1 MMKINALPIIV
12 SCLSL
17 IGCVNANSKSE
28 TLLADAPEVTHQLH
42 TPATNET
49 PKIQVALLLDTSN
62 SMDGLIDQA
71 RAQLWDIVN
80 ELSLAK
86 CYGKAPTLSI
96 ALYEYGNSNLS
107 QYDGYTRKILEFTQD
122 LDDVSKALFS
132 LTTNGGSEYCGTVV
146 QTAVTNLEWENEDET
161 LKLIFIAGNEP
172 YTQGQI
178 NYVDASQNA
187 KEHDITVNTMFCG
200 SYNHGVSSY
209 WRDGALL
216 TGGDYMA
223 IDHNKAIVDVAS
235 PYDNA
240 ILKLNTKLNN
250 TYIPYGAKGLE
261 KAEVQISQ
269 DDNAMSYNESS
280 AIKRAVSKSSHLYTN
295 KSWDLVDAV
304 NENEVTLSKL
314 NTAQLPKAL
323 AGKSTAEIEAYIVL
337 KTKERKQLQEKIQQ
351 LNTKRKNYIAKET
364 TTLNKANNLQSAML
378 AAIKKQAEAKHF
390 YW

>member
-1 MMKINALPIIV
+1 MKINALPIIV

-146 QTAVTNLEWENEDET
+146 QTAVTNLEWENEDDT

-172 YTQGQI
+172 
-178 NYVDASQNA
+178 
-187 KEHDITVNTMFCG
+187 
-200 SYNHGVSSY
+200 
-209 WRDGALL
+209 
-216 TGGDYMA
+216 
-223 IDHNKAIVDVAS
+223 
-235 PYDNA
+235 
-240 ILKLNTKLNN
+240 
-250 TYIPYGAKGLE
+250 
-261 KAEVQISQ
+261 
-269 DDNAMSYNESS
+269 
-280 AIKRAVSKSSHLYTN
+280 
-295 KSWDLVDAV
+295 
-304 NENEVTLSKL
+304 
-314 NTAQLPKAL
+314 
-323 AGKSTAEIEAYIVL
+323 
-337 KTKERKQLQEKIQQ
+337 
-351 LNTKRKNYIAKET
+351 
-364 TTLNKANNLQSAML
+364 
-378 AAIKKQAEAKHF
+378 
-390 YW
+390 

>member
-1 MMKINALPIIV
+1 MKINALLVIV
-12 SCLSL
+12 CCFSL
-17 IGCVNANSKSE
+17 ISCVNANSKTE
-28 TLLADAPEVTHQLH
+28 DLLANRPQVTHQLQ
-42 TPATNET
+42 TPATNKA

-86 CYGKAPTLSI
+86 CDNKAPTLSI

-107 QYDGYTRKILEFTQD
+107 QYNGYTRKVLEFTQD

-132 LTTNGGSEYCGTVV
+132 LTTNGGNEYCGAVV
-146 QTAVTNLEWENEDET
+146 QTAVTNLKWDNET
-161 LKLIFIAGNEP
+161 NVLKLIFIAGNEP
-172 YTQGQI
+172 YTQGHV

-187 KEHDITVNTMFCG
+187 KEHNITVNTMFCG
-200 SYNHGVSSY
+200 NYNHGVSSY
-209 WRDGALL
+209 WRDGAQL

-223 IDHNKAIVDVAS
+223 IDHNKAIVHIAS
-235 PYDNA
+235 PYDDE
-240 ILKLNTKLNN
+240 ILKLNTQLNT
-250 TYIPYGAKGLE
+250 TYIPYGSYGLE
-261 KAEVQISQ
+261 KAEVQMSQ

-280 AIKRAVSKSSHLYTN
+280 AIKRAVSKTSHLYTN

-304 NENEVTLSKL
+304 MENEVQISKL
-314 NTAQLPKAL
+314 NTTQLPKEL
-323 AGKSTAEIEAYIVL
+323 QGKTAQEIEAYITL

-351 LNTKRKNYIAKET
+351 LNTKRKNYIAKENVT
-364 TTLNKANNLQSAML
+364 TNTTNNLQSAML

>member
-1 MMKINALPIIV
+1 MKINALPIIV

-223 IDHNKAIVDVAS
+223 IDHNYRDLGIGTL
-235 PYDNA
+235 
-240 ILKLNTKLNN
+240 ILSELINIAVSYKQKDIILHSRVNVVQFYKKNGFLIKKNLIDDKEISKINKIIKKKLN
-250 TYIPYGAKGLE
+250 E
-261 KAEVQISQ
+261 
-269 DDNAMSYNESS
+269 
-280 AIKRAVSKSSHLYTN
+280 
-295 KSWDLVDAV
+295 
-304 NENEVTLSKL
+304 
-314 NTAQLPKAL
+314 
-323 AGKSTAEIEAYIVL
+323 GK
-337 KTKERKQLQEKIQQ
+337 
-351 LNTKRKNYIAKET
+351 KNI
-364 TTLNKANNLQSAML
+364 
-378 AAIKKQAEAKHF
+378 
-390 YW
+390 

>member
-86 CYGKAPTLSI
+86 CYGKAPTLRI
-96 ALYEYGNSNLS
+96 ALYEYGNSSLS

-132 LTTNGGSEYCGTVV
+132 LTTNGGNEYCGTVV
-146 QTAVTNLEWENEDET
+146 QTAVTNLEWENEDDT

-178 NYVDASQNA
+178 KYVDASQNA

-200 SYNHGVSSY
+200 SYNHGISSY
-209 WRDGALL
+209 WRDGAIL

-223 IDHNKAIVDVAS
+223 INHNKAIIHVAS
-235 PYDNA
+235 PYDDA

-261 KAEVQISQ
+261 KAEVQMSQ

-295 KSWDLVDAV
+295 KSWDLVDALV
-304 NENEVTLSKL
+304 ENEVEISKL
-314 NTAQLPKAL
+314 NTAQLPKEL
-323 AGKSTAEIEAYIVL
+323 QGKTAQEIEAYIVL

-351 LNTKRKNYIAKET
+351 LNTKRKNYIAKENAT
-364 TTLNKANNLQSAML
+364 TDTTINLQSAML
-378 AAIKKQAEAKHF
+378 TAIKKQAEAKNF